1 MLAKVVFLISFVGLK
16 INILYSLALLSKSM
30 IFLSLPPRPSLS
42 PPPSPNTGQRP
53 AAIVSPL
60 AGTTRDVLESA
71 LDIHGYPIVIRCV
84 HLLMILLKMQFLIVS
99 LNCAVIPLD

>member
-1 MLAKVVFLISFVGLK
+1 MLAKVAFLISYVGLK
-16 INILYSLALLSKSM
+16 INILYSLAPLSK
-30 IFLSLPPRPSLS
+30 FNDLSLTPAPPFSLS
-42 PPPSPNTGQRP
+42 PNIGQRP

-84 HLLMILLKMQFLIVS
+84 HL
-99 LNCAVIPLD
+99 

>member
-1 MLAKVVFLISFVGLK
+1 MLAKAAFLISYVGLK
-16 INILYSLALLSKSM
+16 INVLYSLALLSKLM
-30 IFLSLPPRPSLS
+30 IFLSLPPRPSL
-42 PPPSPNTGQRP
+42 SPNTGQRP

-84 HLLMILLKMQFLIVS
+84 HLLVILLKMQFAIVS
-99 LNCAVIPLD
+99 INCAVIPLD